1 MKYPTK
7 IYLTNERVPYRVI
20 SFENNI
26 AFCERRGGRKLIIII
41 INFNNNTTTKDNIV
55 SPLDIK
61 KVIFNSK
68 L

>member
-1 MKYPTK
+1 MRAPAK
-7 IYLTNERVPYRVI
+7 IYLTNERVPYRVV

-26 AFCERRGGRKLIIII
+26 AFCERRGGRKVIEIV
-41 INFNNNTTTKDNIV
+41 INFSNHTITKNNIISK
-55 SPLDIK
+55 LDIK